1 MRALLERER
10 PDAREAVEPI
20 REAEARLEELGVV
33 PGAVRELVRR
43 VEGEGGA
50 AKVSGAGSARGPAA
64 GSLLVYHPEP
74 ERIATWKFL
83 QQLPLHRVVLGGPGF
98 RREGA

>member
-1 MRALLERER
+1 
-10 PDAREAVEPI
+10 
-20 REAEARLEELGVV
+20 
-33 PGAVRELVRR
+33 VRELVRR

-74 ERIATWKFL
+74 ERIARWKFL